1 MLWHTALI
9 YLSNAILQNAENVKD
24 PMWHFYLLFCIHC
37 YETLRQSYR
46 FAESVGR
53 GLLAMVLQAGDISAD
68 EARRIMVQFQ
78 EKGMGQ
84 AAKDIRATFMV
95 DLSLGMTDPKQ
106 ASVESLADRFEDVVL
121 FQEFMNQ
128 DIQDEEYVLGSE
140 DE

>member
-1 MLWHTALI
+1 
-9 YLSNAILQNAENVKD
+9 
-24 PMWHFYLLFCIHC
+24 
-37 YETLRQSYR
+37 
-46 FAESVGR
+46 
-53 GLLAMVLQAGDISAD
+53 
-68 EARRIMVQFQ
+68 MVQFQ